1 MLKLIPIAPAL
12 VLFVLSGEGLYHASR
27 SREPVA
33 LTCDQFSRSRP
44 SSHLVRLVDCVIDYT
59 GAGYRESGGRLTEL
73 FVPVRPTGAPPAQPA
88 SLVAATRDGS
98 ALAIADSVLGGGR
111 GATPEQSVAVM
122 QKAIGAV
129 QQQGAVI
136 EGLVRSTIIDQ
147 VRARRLLSGLATP
160 VAANAAIVD
169 LGARPSFVTP
179 LAEVA
184 GGVLLLALTALLL
197 RRGPREIAVSVPAAI
212 AAAALPS
219 PAAARSGAFD
229 RGASYQDTPPGMV
242 PLKVMLLN
250 LDAAAGAD
258 ALEHAPPLGTRDEVV
273 AILKGVVPDL
283 AADPQRGPVL
293 VGAAGALTVDL
304 GSDDPVA
311 TAVLEG
317 RSEAGPAIVRE
328 ILDMTGWR
336 AFAPKRGRFIDA
348 DELDAWRKQD

>member
-1 MLKLIPIAPAL
+1 MLKLIPIVAAL
-12 VLFVLSGEGLYHASR
+12 LLFMLGGEGLYHASR
-27 SREPVA
+27 SRESAA

-44 SSHLVRLVDCVIDYT
+44 SSHLVRLVDCEIDYT

-73 FVPVRPTGAPPAQPA
+73 FVPVRPAGAPPAQPA
-88 SLVAATRDGS
+88 SLVTATRDGS
-98 ALAIADSVLGGGR
+98 ALAIAESVLGGGR
-111 GATPEQSVAVM
+111 AATAEQSVAVM

-129 QQQGAVI
+129 QRGGVI

-147 VRARRLLSGLATP
+147 FRARRVLSGLATP

-184 GGVLLLALTALLL
+184 GGVLLLALTVLLL
-197 RRGPREIAVSVPAAI
+197 RRGPREIAGSAPGAI
-212 AAAALPS
+212 AAAEPPS
-219 PAAARSGAFD
+219 TAAAQPGAFD
-229 RGASYQDTPPGMV
+229 RGTPHQDTPPALV
-242 PLKVMLLN
+242 PALKVMLLN

-283 AADPQRGPVL
+283 AADPQRGSIL
-293 VGAAGALTVDL
+293 VSAAGALTVDL

-317 RSEAGPAIVRE
+317 RSEAGPAMVRE

-336 AFAPKRGRFIDA
+336 AFAPKRGCFVDA
-348 DELDAWRKQD
+348 DELDAWRKQY